1 MEKTDAG
8 QNLRFNKPYFMYSYL
23 YDNFTNDRKYGRL
36 LHKIEKR
43 LTDLNL
49 NGRIVRLGIS
59 KNIKIAVDDEIRRG
73 TKTIIAV
80 GNDTTVAQIINAV
93 ATNHSDDKN
102 QITIGII
109 PIVEKN
115 NKIATALGIKSISS
129 ACEIL
134 LARRLKTFQLTKI
147 NQDYFLFKAV
157 LNAADLILEIDKNY
171 IVHNVKPVT
180 VEITNSPVWPEDNP
194 AEKKLKLRVYNKE
207 GESLFFLKEVLI
219 VNKDISASIDGSLEV
234 KTPARIKLSDEK
246 IRIIVGKER
255 AV

>member
-1 MEKTDAG
+1 
-8 QNLRFNKPYFMYSYL
+8 MYSYL
-23 YDNFTNDRKYGRL
+23 YDNFTNNRKYGRL

-49 NGRIVRLGIS
+49 NGKIVRLGMS

-73 TKTIIAV
+73 TKTIVAV

-93 ATNHSDDKN
+93 ASNHSDDKN

-109 PIVEKN
+109 PIIEKN
-115 NKIATALGIKSISS
+115 NKIAATLGIKSISS

-157 LNAADLILEIDKNY
+157 LSTADIVLEIDKNY

-180 VEITNSPVWPEDNP
+180 VEITNHPVWPEDNP
-194 AEKKLKLRVYNKE
+194 TEKKLKLRVYNRE
-207 GESLFFLKEVLI
+207 GGSLFSLKEVLI
-219 VNKDISASIDGSLEV
+219 VNRDISVSADDSLEI